1 MNKEIHLTDCAVEN
15 SIKLKNNQFIH
26 LFTLKNILLHLV
38 LLLNWHLFTYA
49 IRCVVVNFCCP
60 GLNFREVPK
69 TNLGMEFKNK
79 IIASLVGSLVC
90 MGLFFLMLWFVIPR
104 PNDIDVPVVVEDGDA
119 VVNTIGN
126 AYTLIDLH
134 SVSAL
139 WSGSTMVLVFV
150 MLLVT
155 GCCCKKKA
163 LKTVHSHMSMKLKD
177 EFTALL
183 ETYKR
188 HDSSKHDRVQESA
201 ASRQEQL
208 ERRTQRERTRLDM
221 EALDEEEA
229 RMEVAQRR
237 AQLAKRRNQEDYNQ
251 QHGGYSDRE
260 GVAYVRRPE
269 GGAGG
274 GVLYNRGATPYR
286 GDAYGDY
293 QVVPVEHQAMV
304 HQPSGVRGR
313 GRGGVTSSRYGVDIS
328 HLSEEGQRI
337 YSAVH

>member
-1 MNKEIHLTDCAVEN
+1 M
-15 SIKLKNNQFIH
+15 
-26 LFTLKNILLHLV
+26 
-38 LLLNWHLFTYA
+38 LLLIT
-49 IRCVVVNFCCP
+49 CCP

-69 TNLGMEFKNK
+69 TNLGMEYKK
-79 IIASLVGSLVC
+79 IAGLVGSLIC
-90 MGLFFLMLWFVIPR
+90 LGLFFLMLWFVIPR
-104 PNDIDVPVVVEDGDA
+104 PTNIDVPVVVEDGDA
-119 VVNTIGN
+119 VVNTIGT

-139 WSGSTMVLVFV
+139 WSGSTMVMVIVIF
-150 MLLVT
+150 LVT
-155 GCCCKKKA
+155 GCCCKNKA
-163 LKTVHSHMSMKLKD
+163 LKTVHSHMSKKLKD
-177 EFTALL
+177 EFTALSSEIQ

-188 HDSSKHDRVQESA
+188 LDSSKHDKVQEIARVGVSAVLGLESA

-208 ERRTQRERTRLDM
+208 ERRTQRERTRLEM
-221 EALDEEEA
+221 EALDDEEA

-237 AQLAKRRNQEDYNQ
+237 AQLAKRRNQDGYNQ
-251 QHGGYSDRE
+251 QHVGYSDRD
-260 GVAYVRRPE
+260 GVAYGRHPE

-304 HQPSGVRGR
+304 HQASGGRGR
-313 GRGGVTSSRYGVDIS
+313 GRGVTSSRYGVDIS

>member
-1 MNKEIHLTDCAVEN
+1 
-15 SIKLKNNQFIH
+15 
-26 LFTLKNILLHLV
+26 
-38 LLLNWHLFTYA
+38 
-49 IRCVVVNFCCP
+49 
-60 GLNFREVPK
+60 
-69 TNLGMEFKNK
+69 MEFKNK
-79 IIASLVGSLVC
+79 IISSLVGSLVV

-150 MLLVT
+150 VLLVT

-163 LKTVHSHMSMKLKD
+163 LKSVHSHMSLKLKD

-183 ETYKR
+183 ETFKR
-188 HDSSKHDRVQESA
+188 HDYDSSKNDRVQESA
-201 ASRQEQL
+201 SSRQEQL
-208 ERRTQRERTRLDM
+208 ERRTQRERTRLDL

-251 QHGGYSDRE
+251 QHGGYGDRE
-260 GVAYVRRPE
+260 GVAYVRHPVR
-269 GGAGG
+269 GAEG
-274 GVLYNRGATPYR
+274 GVLYNRGAVPYR

-293 QVVPVEHQAMV
+293 QVVPAEHQAMV
-304 HQPSGVRGR
+304 HQPPGGRGR
-313 GRGGVTSSRYGVDIS
+313 GRTSARYGVEVS